1 MPHFPYKTY
10 TIFMLDLKLC
20 QVNAPLSPYV
30 LNNIAT
36 CVIACLTK
44 RPNLLQNVLKYL
56 LYGFDNNNIFSILHD
71 DRERQKNNKI

>member
-1 MPHFPYKTY
+1 
-10 TIFMLDLKLC
+10 MLDLKLC
-20 QVNAPLSPYV
+20 QVNAPLNPYV

-56 LYGFDNNNIFSILHD
+56 YMVLTIILFFHNCMMI
-71 DRERQKNNKI
+71 ENEEKNNKT

>member
-1 MPHFPYKTY
+1 MPHFLTKHIQY
-10 TIFMLDLKLC
+10 FMLDLKLC
-20 QVNAPLSPYV
+20 QVNAPLNLYV

-56 LYGFDNNNIFSILHD
+56 LYGFDNNNIFLILHD
-71 DRERQKNNKI
+71 DRERQKK